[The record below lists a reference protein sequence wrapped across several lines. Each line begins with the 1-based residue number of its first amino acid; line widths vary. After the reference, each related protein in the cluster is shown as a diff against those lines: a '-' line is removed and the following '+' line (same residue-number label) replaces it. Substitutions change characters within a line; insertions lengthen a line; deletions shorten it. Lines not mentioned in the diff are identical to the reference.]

1 MRSFPLRLIGQ
12 TLLLLSLVELPATA
26 TQVWIGSGRITDG
39 IGQGGLVWL
48 QLVTDREVVQE
59 GDAVKSLH
67 GPRLDGKIQAGK
79 VQSPLGLW
87 RFKQC
92 NQDLC
97 VILNRANPKQAI
109 VYRLHRKNRG
119 SAE

>member
-1 MRSFPLRLIGQ
+1 MRLIGQ

-26 TQVWIGSGRITDG
+26 TQVWIGSGRITAG
-39 IGQGGLVWL
+39 IGQGGLVGL
-48 QLVTDREVVQE
+48 KLATDQERIQE
-59 GDAVKSLH
+59 GGDVKSLH
-67 GPRLDGKIQAGK
+67 GPRLDGKIQAGM

-87 RFKQC
+87 QFKQC
-92 NQDLC
+92 EQDLC
-97 VILNRANPKQAI
+97 VILNRADPKQTI

>member
-1 MRSFPLRLIGQ
+1 MRSLPMRLIGQ

-26 TQVWIGSGRITDG
+26 TQVWIGSGRITAG
-39 IGQGGLVWL
+39 IGQGGLVGL
-48 QLVTDREVVQE
+48 KLATDQERIQE
-59 GDAVKSLH
+59 GGDVKSLH
-67 GPRLDGKIQAGK
+67 GPRLDGKIQAGM

-87 RFKQC
+87 QFKQC
-92 NQDLC
+92 EQDLC
-97 VILNRANPKQAI
+97 VILNRADPKQTI